1 MLGVTVYLDCAAT
14 TSLEPR
20 VRDEVVRYLDV
31 DFGNAGS
38 RHDFGLNARRAVEQ
52 ARDRVAALVACSRG
66 EVIFT
71 SGATES
77 NNLAILGLA
86 EYGRRTGKTH
96 LISSQIEHHAV
107 LEPLH
112 VLAERGFTLTLL
124 PPNADGWVEPQT
136 LREAL
141 RDDTLLVSVMHVN
154 NETGVVQ
161 PLKELG
167 EVLAD
172 HAALFHVDAAQGF
185 GKDIPALQNPRI
197 DLIGV
202 SGHKI
207 YAPKGIGALIMRR
220 RVGQLP
226 PLSPL
231 MFGGGQ
237 ERGLRPGTLP
247 VPLIAGLGKAAEIA
261 LEEAEQRARICQ
273 DFRRQLLNALQPLQP
288 VFNGD
293 QSRTLP
299 SIVNVSFPG
308 LDAESVLEAWADLVA
323 VSTGS
328 ACTTQSQTCSHVL
341 SAMEIPAAQIDGA
354 IRLSWSHMSEMPDT
368 AQMVRAAR
376 LLLR

>member
-1 MLGVTVYLDCAAT
+1 MTVYLDCAAT
-14 TSLEPR
+14 TPVEPR
-20 VRDEVVRYLDV
+20 ILEEVVRYLGV

-38 RHDFGLNARRAVEQ
+38 RSHEYGLKARRVVEQ
-52 ARDRVAALVACSRG
+52 ARDQVAAVGACSRG

-77 NNLAILGLA
+77 NNLTLLGLA
-86 EYGRRTGKTH
+86 EHGLATGKTH
-96 LISSQIEHHAV
+96 LISTQIEHPAV

-112 VLAERGFTLTLL
+112 SLAKRGFKLTLL
-124 PPNADGWVEPQT
+124 APNAGGFVEPQA

-161 PLKELG
+161 PLFELG
-167 EVLAD
+167 EVLAG
-172 HAALFHVDAAQGF
+172 HPAFFHVDGAQGF

-197 DLIGV
+197 DLISI

-220 RVGQLP
+220 RAGQLP
-226 PLSPL
+226 PLAPL

-247 VPLIAGLGKAAEIA
+247 VPMIAGLGKAAEIA
-261 LEEAEQRARICQ
+261 LVESKPRAKKCEA
-273 DFRRQLLNALQPLQP
+273 FRRQLLRGLEPLQP

-299 SIVNVSFPG
+299 SIVNLSIPG

-323 VSTGS
+323 ISTGS
-328 ACTTQSQTCSHVL
+328 ACTSQSQTCSHVL
-341 SAMEIPAAQIDGA
+341 SAMKVPAAQIEGA
-354 IRLSWSHMSEMPDT
+354 LRLSWSHMTEMPDT
-368 AQMVRAAR
+368 AQMARAVQ
-376 LLLR
+376 LLLC

>member
-1 MLGVTVYLDCAAT
+1 MTVYLDCAAT
-14 TSLEPR
+14 TPLEPR
-20 VRDEVVRYLDV
+20 VRNEVVRYLDV

-38 RHDFGLNARRAVEQ
+38 RHDFGLTARRAVEQ

-66 EVIFT
+66 EVVFT

-86 EYGRRTGKTH
+86 EHGLRTGKTH
-96 LISSQIEHHAV
+96 LISTQIEHHAV

-112 VLAERGFTLTLL
+112 ALTKRGFSLTLL
-124 PPNADGWVEPQT
+124 PPNAGGWVEPQA

-161 PLKELG
+161 PLTDFG
-167 EVLAD
+167 EILAG
-172 HAALFHVDAAQGF
+172 HPAFFHVDAAQGF
-185 GKDIPALQNPRI
+185 GKDIPLLQNPHI
-197 DLIGV
+197 DLMGV

-220 RVGQLP
+220 RAGQLP
-226 PLSPL
+226 PLAPL

-237 ERGLRPGTLP
+237 ERAMRPGTLP

-261 LEEAEQRARICQ
+261 LAESEQRIQRCFQ
-273 DFRRQLLNALQPLQP
+273 FRQQILGALAPLQP

-299 SIVNVSFPG
+299 SIVNLSFPG
-308 LDAESVLEAWADLVA
+308 LDAESVLDAWADLVA

-341 SAMEIPAAQIDGA
+341 AAMKIPAAQIEGA
-354 IRLSWSHMSEMPDT
+354 IRISWSHMTPMPDT
-368 AQMVRAAR
+368 AQMVRAAQ